1 MYSDLIEVNPNTTY
15 TFAILE
21 TTDNYATWFG
31 ITEFNTNKEF
41 THRNTDSTTGAYKTS
56 ITTREDTKYISVCA
70 RNLMNA
76 TKIVLEEG
84 NDLAKKIYTKIDN
97 EYKEL
102 INISGIEND
111 LIQEKIKL
119 NDILNT
125 MQPKSSSLKCR
136 DLGNVNANE
145 TTTFALKTN
154 WGFLFLYN
162 EWGNGAIYAYD
173 MKTAGGTIM
182 TIYNIRENSMIT
194 VAGESGTRNVK
205 FTLGQISCRAYDIY
219 FQ

>member
-1 MYSDLIEVNPNTTY
+1 MTRIKIKNENGEWETMPIIKGEPGEKGIQGEKGEKGDESYPIGTIVEYDGDTIPSGFELVEDNTISDIET
-15 TFAILE
+15 
-21 TTDNYATWFG
+21 
-31 ITEFNTNKEF
+31 
-41 THRNTDSTTGAYKTS
+41 
-56 ITTREDTKYISVCA
+56 
-70 RNLMNA
+70 
-76 TKIVLEEG
+76 
-84 NDLAKKIYTKIDN
+84 
-97 EYKEL
+97 
-102 INISGIEND
+102 NISDIETNISD
-111 LIQEKIKL
+111 IETNIS
-119 NDILNT
+119 DILNT

-205 FTLGQISCRAYDIY
+205 FTSGQISCRAYDIY